1 VIVPT
6 FVRIDAEKQIGR
18 LLAYRAFVA
27 RAARGD
33 VLDIDAR
40 KELTAVM
47 SGLQLPGHA
56 WRRDVL
62 AVGSW
67 PRAAEHR
74 RRELLAEH
82 PHLFDDVESWV
93 AERQARARRLRSIA
107 SGAGL

>member
-1 VIVPT
+1 MIAPT
-6 FVRIDAEKQIGR
+6 FARIDAEKQIGR

-27 RAARGD
+27 HAARGE

-47 SGLQLPGHA
+47 GGLQLPGHC
-56 WRRDVL
+56 WQRDVI
-62 AVGSW
+62 AVRFW

-74 RRELLAEH
+74 RRELLANY
-82 PHLFDDVESWV
+82 PHLFDECDEWV

-107 SGAGL
+107 SGARS

>member
-1 VIVPT
+1 VIAPT
-6 FVRIDAEKQIGR
+6 FARIDAEKQIGR

-27 RAARGD
+27 NAARGE
-33 VLDIDAR
+33 VLSVDGM
-40 KELTAVM
+40 KELSAVM
-47 SGLQLPGHA
+47 GGLQLPGHA

-67 PRAAEHR
+67 PRAAENR

>member
-1 VIVPT
+1 MIAPT
-6 FVRIDAEKQIGR
+6 FARIAAEKQIGR

-27 RAARGD
+27 RAARGE
-33 VLDIDAR
+33 VLDVDAMR
-40 KELTAVM
+40 EMSAVM

-74 RRELLAEH
+74 RRELLANH
-82 PHLFDDVESWV
+82 PHLFCDAEQWV
-93 AERQARARRLRSIA
+93 AEKQARTIRLRSIA
-107 SGAGL
+107 ARVGS